1 MESLASAIA
10 QYGYSILFAWA
21 FLEAVGVPVPAALAL
36 LISGGASAHGP
47 MQPGLTI
54 GIALTAVLLGDSI
67 MFWMGRKTG
76 WWLLGKLCRLAIN
89 PDSCILGSA
98 DAFFKRGRT
107 VLLFAKFLPGIGTLA
122 APLAGSMNMSVRQFF
137 SFDLGG
143 ATLYVLAYWGTGYL
157 FGDLL
162 GPIVKKYVL
171 FGHYL
176 ADLIVLLL
184 AAYLVYRGA
193 LAFRERKRGP
203 VPVMQALDVERE
215 IDSVAIFDVRSHGYY
230 DRDAMRIRGSVRL
243 EPNALNQPASQL
255 PERLPRDKKIVLYC
269 TCLGEATARHV
280 ARSLAE
286 KGFPV
291 WVIEG
296 GLRAWKKAG
305 LQLEPVPQDEVINL
319 PSFVSS

>member
-1 MESLASAIA
+1 MEYLASAIS

-47 MQPGLTI
+47 MRPALS
-54 GIALTAVLLGDSI
+54 IATALIAVLLGDSI
-67 MFWMGRKTG
+67 MFWMGRQTG

-89 PDSCILGSA
+89 PDSCILRSA
-98 DAFFKRGRT
+98 DSFFKRGRT

-143 ATLYVLAYWGTGYL
+143 AALYVLAYWGTGYL

-162 GPIVKKYVL
+162 GPIVKRYVQ
-171 FGHYL
+171 FGQYL
-176 ADLIVLLL
+176 ADSIVFLL
-184 AAYLVYRGA
+184 AGYLVYRGA
-193 LAFRERKRGP
+193 LAFRERERGP
-203 VPVMQALDVERE
+203 IAVMKAVDVVRE
-215 IDSVAIFDVRSHGYY
+215 FDKIAIFDVRSHGYY
-230 DRDAMRIRGSVRL
+230 DKRAMRIRGSVRL
-243 EPNALNQPASQL
+243 EPNALNQEESQL

-269 TCLGEATARHV
+269 TCLGEATARQV

-296 GLRAWKKAG
+296 GLRAWQKAG
-305 LQLEPVPQDEVINL
+305 LALEPVPQDEVINL
-319 PSFVSS
+319 PTFM

>member
-1 MESLASAIA
+1 
-10 QYGYSILFAWA
+10 
-21 FLEAVGVPVPAALAL
+21 
-36 LISGGASAHGP
+36 
-47 MQPGLTI
+47 
-54 GIALTAVLLGDSI
+54 
-67 MFWMGRKTG
+67 MGRQTG

-89 PDSCILGSA
+89 PDSCILRSA

-143 ATLYVLAYWGTGYL
+143 AALYVLAYWGTGYL

-162 GPIVKKYVL
+162 GPIVKRYVV

-176 ADLIVLLL
+176 AESIALLL
-184 AAYLVYRGA
+184 AGYLVYRGA
-193 LAFRERKRGP
+193 LAFRERERGP
-203 VPVMQALDVERE
+203 IAVMKAVEVAREFDTIAL
-215 IDSVAIFDVRSHGYY
+215 FDVRSHGYY
-230 DRDAMRIRGSVRL
+230 DKAAVRIRGSVRL

-269 TCLGEATARHV
+269 TCLGEATARQV

-305 LQLEPVPQDEVINL
+305 LALEPVPKDEVINL